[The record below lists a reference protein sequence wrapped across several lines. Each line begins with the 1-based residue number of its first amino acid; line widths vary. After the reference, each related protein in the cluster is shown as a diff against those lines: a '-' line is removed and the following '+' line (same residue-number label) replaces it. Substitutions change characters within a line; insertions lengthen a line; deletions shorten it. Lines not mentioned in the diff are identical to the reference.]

1 MAKEQRVVNGTDG
14 ATEQVAELRNGNFVI
29 RREAILDKRG
39 NQYVTGDGRLYF
51 RYRLYGNLRGRKVA
65 VDFSPRDKGGYL
77 PLDLVFDVNPEA
89 ALDITDEVTE
99 FNGRKQHRTV
109 YTVNT
114 VDENGVVWHC
124 EVKPTGKSDVDL
136 LTMLMNMVNKQ
147 IKTVEVEPET
157 AAV

>member
-1 MAKEQRVVNGTDG
+1 MANEKKATNGTM
-14 ATEQVAELRNGNFVI
+14 EQVAEMRNGNFVI
-29 RREAILDKRG
+29 RRQPVLDKRG
-39 NQYVTGDGRLYF
+39 NQYVTNDGRLYF
-51 RYRLYGNLRGRKVA
+51 KYKLCGTLRGRRIA
-65 VDFSPRDKGGYL
+65 VDFSPKDKGGYV

-89 ALDITDEVTE
+89 ELDITDEVTE

-114 VDENGVVWHC
+114 VDENGVVWHA

-147 IKTVEVEPET
+147 IKTVEVDPET
-157 AAV
+157 AA

>member
-1 MAKEQRVVNGTDG
+1 MAKEKAMDGTM
-14 ATEQVAELRNGNFVI
+14 EQVAEMRNGNFII

-51 RYRLYGNLRGRKVA
+51 MYKLRGKLRGRNVA
-65 VDFSPRDKGGYL
+65 VDFSPKDKGGYV

-89 ALDITDEVTE
+89 ELDITDEVTE

-114 VDENGVVWHC
+114 VDENGIVWHC

-136 LTMLMNMVNKQ
+136 LTMLMNMVNVQ
-147 IKTVEVEPET
+147 VKTVEVEPET
-157 AAV
+157 AA